1 MSQDK
6 KINVSVDDSGV
17 SKLRQSANEL
27 AKDMIRSSR
36 AYSTSSK
43 EVLKDLEDL
52 NTPFFYMDKEGLRED
67 LNFCLEAKKKG
78 HRIFVDTTVQIGHLG
93 ERQIVD
99 HYYINSQVE
108 HLEK

>member
-27 AKDMIRSSR
+27 ARDMIRSSR

-43 EVLKDLEDL
+43 EVLKDLEDQIKAIEKRNKL
-52 NTPFFYMDKEGLRED
+52 EDEEG
-67 LNFCLEAKKKG
+67 AY
-78 HRIFVDTTVQIGHLG
+78 Q
-93 ERQIVD
+93 
-99 HYYINSQVE
+99 
-108 HLEK
+108 